1 MTDPAG
7 NSPGQARSVRIG
19 PKGLLG
25 TGVTLLHNRLELLGV
40 ELAEERARLFSM
52 LAYGGAAFLC
62 LAAGLIFLAVFLTVL
77 MWDSNRLLALG
88 GLFRAVPRRRR
99 CQPAG
104 GDMGLARSGSK
115 LFSASLAELRKD
127 TQDADVRRYRKAAID
142 ELPRD

>member
-7 NSPGQARSVRIG
+7 NPPGQGGLFASA
-19 PKGLLG
+19 KGLLG
-25 TGVTLLHNRLELLGV
+25 TGVALLQNRLELLGV
-40 ELAEERARLFSM
+40 ELAEERGRLFSL

-88 GLFRAVPRRRR
+88 VFSALFLG
-99 CQPAG
+99 AG
-104 GDMGLARSGSK
+104 SVSLLVAMSLARSGSK

-127 TQDADVRRYRKAAID
+127 TQALAS
-142 ELPRD
+142 RDTAR